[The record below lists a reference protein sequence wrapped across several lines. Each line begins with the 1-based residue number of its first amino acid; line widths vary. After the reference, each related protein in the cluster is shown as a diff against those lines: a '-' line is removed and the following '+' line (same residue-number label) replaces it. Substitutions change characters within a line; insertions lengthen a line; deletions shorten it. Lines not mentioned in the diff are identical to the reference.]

1 MFCIQCDWHTVLF
14 ASNIISFME
23 QQSCEKAADVN
34 INQEA
39 VMERAII
46 TVVGEDK
53 VGIIAGVCNVLAAH
67 NVNIRSISQTIVDEY
82 FNMMMIVDISKAD
95 MKAGELADVM
105 SALGDEMGLRI
116 RLQKSEIF
124 SQMHRI

>member
-1 MFCIQCDWHTVLF
+1 
-14 ASNIISFME
+14 ME
-23 QQSCEKAADVN
+23 QQSCEKVADVN